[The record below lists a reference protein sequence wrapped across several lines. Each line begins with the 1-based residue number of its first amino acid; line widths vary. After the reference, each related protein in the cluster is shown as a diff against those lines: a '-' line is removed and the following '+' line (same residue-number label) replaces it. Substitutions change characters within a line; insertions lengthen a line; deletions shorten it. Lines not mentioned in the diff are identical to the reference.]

1 MTAVEGIAAAVRK
14 GLWLWPLRAPSTTE
28 CQYCRALIADAVGS
42 DGAAAVVVRRA
53 TAGRAVADAHRD
65 GIWSTST

>member
-28 CQYCRALIADAVGS
+28 CKYCRAVIADAVGS
-42 DGAAAVVVRRA
+42 DGAAVELHDNLDRHLAA
-53 TAGRAVADAHRD
+53 AHRD